1 LLSGL
6 RINGDYRPMVG
17 HGREVSLSPS
27 DRSFSL
33 EFTALDLVDPQR
45 LEYAYRLEP
54 FDSDW
59 IQTTASLRVA
69 SYSNLNPGD
78 YRLRIRNTNRS
89 GAWSPVEQTVTI
101 HVAPAWWQQ
110 LWMRILFAA
119 LAVLLMAT
127 IVALRTRSLRHTKK
141 ALEEKVHER
150 TAELEAMTL
159 ELQLQQ
165 TALEESSVRD
175 PLTGLHN
182 RRYLTQCLDADL
194 AMSLR
199 AHEGHHSYGATF
211 NGTQDLLFF
220 MLDIDHFKEVNDRF
234 GHHAGDVVLRQLS
247 GRLKNVFRDTDYL
260 VRWGGEEFLGVA
272 RQAERRTAQELA
284 ERVRAA
290 VAGEPFVLDDSS
302 SLAITCSV
310 GFACFPL
317 DDSHPRQLGWT
328 DMVNL
333 ADAALYTV
341 KRKGRNGWIG
351 VLGCQAIPLEEL
363 QNWIRRP
370 LEEWMASGQIQTA
383 LSESVRRALTNDK

>member
-1 LLSGL
+1 
-6 RINGDYRPMVG
+6 
-17 HGREVSLSPS
+17 
-27 DRSFSL
+27 
-33 EFTALDLVDPQR
+33 
-45 LEYAYRLEP
+45 
-54 FDSDW
+54 
-59 IQTTASLRVA
+59 
-69 SYSNLNPGD
+69 
-78 YRLRIRNTNRS
+78 
-89 GAWSPVEQTVTI
+89 
-101 HVAPAWWQQ
+101 
-110 LWMRILFAA
+110 
-119 LAVLLMAT
+119 
-127 IVALRTRSLRHTKK
+127 
-141 ALEEKVHER
+141 
-150 TAELEAMTL
+150 
-159 ELQLQQ
+159 
-165 TALEESSVRD
+165 
-175 PLTGLHN
+175 
-182 RRYLTQCLDADL
+182 
-194 AMSLR
+194 
-199 AHEGHHSYGATF
+199 
-211 NGTQDLLFF
+211 
-220 MLDIDHFKEVNDRF
+220 
-234 GHHAGDVVLRQLS
+234 
-247 GRLKNVFRDTDYL
+247 LKNVFRDTDYL